1 MRPIKNAATKTFML
15 LALSALLFSFI
26 PFGGDSF
33 QVYVDKKLV
42 LDQAMHKYTSIK
54 NLELDTKNPNAL
66 VEVYYSHCG
75 QIGKARHLQVRDE
88 NNRLLKEWTF
98 EDGTGTKNFMNCTVK
113 ELVLLQKANGK
124 SQLNLYYSSKELPK
138 GQHLVSIG
146 LNGSSG
152 SNKTKP

>member
-1 MRPIKNAATKTFML
+1 MRPIKNAATKTFLL

-33 QVYVDKKLV
+33 QIYVDKKLV
-42 LDQAMHKYTSIK
+42 IDQAMHKYTSIK
-54 NLELDTKNPNAL
+54 SLELDTKDPNAL

-88 NNRLLKEWTF
+88 NNQLLREWVF
-98 EDGTGTKNFMNCTVK
+98 ADATGGKSFMNCRVK
-113 ELVLLQKANGK
+113 ELLLLQKANGK
-124 SQLNLYYSSKELPK
+124 SQLSFYYSSKELPK
-138 GQHLVSIG
+138 GQHLVSID
-146 LNGSSG
+146 LNG

>member
-1 MRPIKNAATKTFML
+1 MRPIKNAATKTFLL

-42 LDQAMHKYTSIK
+42 IDQAMHNYTSIK
-54 NLELDTKNPNAL
+54 ALELDTKNPNAL

-98 EDGTGTKNFMNCTVK
+98 EDGTGGKSFMNCRVK
-113 ELVLLQKANGK
+113 ELLLLQNANGK
-124 SQLNLYYSSKELPK
+124 SQLNFYYSSKELPK
-138 GQHLVSIG
+138 GQHLVSID
-146 LNGSSG
+146 LNG